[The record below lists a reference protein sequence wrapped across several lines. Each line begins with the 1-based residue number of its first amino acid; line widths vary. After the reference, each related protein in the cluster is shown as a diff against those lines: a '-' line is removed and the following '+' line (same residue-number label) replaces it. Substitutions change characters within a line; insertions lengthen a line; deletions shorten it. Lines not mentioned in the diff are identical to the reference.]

1 MAWKK
6 VKVGENEFEIS
17 SSSFWMVIF
26 GFIAIVIII
35 TAVTSFYSVDANERG
50 VVVRLGKFHHTSNP
64 GLRWKIPWNVDKLYK
79 VKVDYQYKEEFGF
92 RTLSAGVK
100 SRYSSGV
107 YTDEAWILNGDMKI
121 SDVKWIVQYRIDDPV
136 AALFNV
142 RDVQGTI
149 RNVSES
155 VMRKVIGDR
164 SFHETLQVERVQ
176 IANIAKEKMQ
186 DIMDSY
192 KIGISIKL
200 VQLKEVLP
208 PEPVRDSFNEVNRAK
223 QEQETVINEAQRIY
237 NKEIYKVEGEAQKIL
252 QEAKGYAI
260 NRTNRAE
267 GDANLFESVF
277 SEYVKAKNITRKRL
291 YLETMEQVYEKI
303 DKKYIVD
310 KDLKNTV
317 LPLLN
322 LSGKEVL
329 K

>member
-1 MAWKK
+1 
-6 VKVGENEFEIS
+6 
-17 SSSFWMVIF
+17 
-26 GFIAIVIII
+26 
-35 TAVTSFYSVDANERG
+35 
-50 VVVRLGKFHHTSNP
+50 
-64 GLRWKIPWNVDKLYK
+64 
-79 VKVDYQYKEEFGF
+79 
-92 RTLSAGVK
+92 
-100 SRYSSGV
+100 
-107 YTDEAWILNGDMKI
+107 
-121 SDVKWIVQYRIDDPV
+121 
-136 AALFNV
+136 
-142 RDVQGTI
+142 
-149 RNVSES
+149 
-155 VMRKVIGDR
+155 MRKVIGDR

-176 IANIAKEKMQ
+176 IANIAKIKMQ
-186 DIMDSY
+186 DIMDNY

-260 NRTNRAE
+260 DRTNRAE

-277 SEYVKAKNITRKRL
+277 SEYVKAKSITRKRL

-322 LSGKEVL
+322 LSGKEAL